1 MDFVPHTDKQAKE
14 MLRIAGVS
22 SVEELFADIPHDKL
36 LNEKLKLPDGM
47 PEQELVSHVRSL
59 AEQNL
64 HAGKISSFLGAGSYN
79 HFIPSAV
86 WHLAGRAEFY
96 TAYTPYQPE
105 ISQGMLQAIFE
116 YQTMVCELF
125 GLDVANASL
134 YDGASALAEAMM
146 MGVYQTG
153 RKEVV
158 YSKAI
163 NPEHI
168 AVVKTYASAHNL
180 KLVEA
185 DFSDGVTA
193 ISELEKKA
201 SENTATVLVQNPNFF
216 GCVEDLS
223 AIEKIVHAK
232 GALFAVSVPEPVSL
246 GLLKSPGECNADIV
260 CGEGQSFG
268 IPMGFGG
275 PYVGM
280 IATKTEFVRRLPGR
294 ICGKTVDSD
303 GKEGYI
309 LTLQA
314 REQHIRREKATS
326 NICTNQALCALAAT
340 IHLSLLGKKGLQEL
354 AQINLKNAHYAAKK
368 IRGVPGFEPA
378 FNAPFFNEFVVKC
391 PDSEK
396 VLLEL
401 EKKGVLAGVDLGK
414 RFPELKNHLL
424 VCATEMNSKA
434 EIDALAKA
442 LSEVKFQV

>member
-1 MDFVPHTDKQAKE
+1 MDFVPHTEKQAKE
-14 MLRIAGVS
+14 MLRVAGVS
-22 SVEELFADIPHDKL
+22 SVEGLFKDIPQDKL
-36 LNEKLKLPDGM
+36 LKEKLKLPDGM
-47 PEQELVSHVRSL
+47 PEQDLVSHVRSL
-59 AEQNL
+59 AEQN
-64 HAGKISSFLGAGSYN
+64 HHIGKVSGFLGAGCYN

-125 GLDVANASL
+125 GMDVANASL
-134 YDGASALAEAMM
+134 YDGGSALAEAMM

-163 NPEHI
+163 NPDHLAI
-168 AVVKTYASAHNL
+168 AKTYAGAHNI

-185 DFSDGVTA
+185 DFEGGTTG
-193 ISELEKKA
+193 ISELEKKVN
-201 SENTATVLVQNPNFF
+201 ENTATVLVQNPNFF
-216 GCVEDLS
+216 GCVEDLK

-232 GALFAVSVPEPVSL
+232 GALFAVSVSEPVSL
-246 GLLKSPGECNADIV
+246 GMLKAPGECNADIV

-268 IPMGFGG
+268 IPMSFGG

-280 IATKTEFVRRLPGR
+280 IATKMEFVRRLPGR
-294 ICGKTVDSD
+294 ICGKTIDTE
-303 GKEGYI
+303 GKEGFI

-354 AQINLKNAHYAAKK
+354 AELNLKNAHYAAKK
-368 IRGVPGFEPA
+368 IGGVRGFELA
-378 FNAPFFNEFVVKC
+378 FRAPFFNEFVVKC
-391 PDSEK
+391 PDAEK
-396 VLLEL
+396 SLFEL
-401 EKKGVLAGVDLGK
+401 EKKGILAGINLGK
-414 RFPELKNHLL
+414 YYPEFKNHLL

-442 LSEVKFQV
+442 LAEVKFA

>member
-223 AIEKIVHAK
+223 AI
-232 GALFAVSVPEPVSL
+232 
-246 GLLKSPGECNADIV
+246 
-260 CGEGQSFG
+260 
-268 IPMGFGG
+268 
-275 PYVGM
+275 
-280 IATKTEFVRRLPGR
+280 
-294 ICGKTVDSD
+294 
-303 GKEGYI
+303 
-309 LTLQA
+309 
-314 REQHIRREKATS
+314 
-326 NICTNQALCALAAT
+326 
-340 IHLSLLGKKGLQEL
+340 
-354 AQINLKNAHYAAKK
+354 
-368 IRGVPGFEPA
+368 
-378 FNAPFFNEFVVKC
+378 
-391 PDSEK
+391 
-396 VLLEL
+396 
-401 EKKGVLAGVDLGK
+401 
-414 RFPELKNHLL
+414 
-424 VCATEMNSKA
+424 
-434 EIDALAKA
+434 
-442 LSEVKFQV
+442 